1 MDVFATKIR
10 GFWRSGYFLL
20 LVFFFLQ
27 GTGLPQAF
35 SKPEQYLL
43 KQLADIISLI
53 LSSSSICKTNF
64 RDYEYI
70 IS

>member
-1 MDVFATKIR
+1 
-10 GFWRSGYFLL
+10 L
-20 LVFFFLQ
+20 LVFFVQ

-43 KQLADIISLI
+43 KQLADIISVI

>member
-1 MDVFATKIR
+1 VDFGDWGI
-10 GFWRSGYFLL
+10 FCCW
-20 LVFFFLQ
+20 FFVVQ

-43 KQLADIISLI
+43 KQLADIISVI